1 MMRQIKQLVELINKR
16 NNYLVGIL
24 KVLHRFQQERSEVI
38 PRVYKTILLFL
49 SLSRFCYLS
58 EDGLRQISDKETP
71 IFPDSGL
78 TLTQIE
84 ENLIL

>member
-1 MMRQIKQLVELINKR
+1 MRQIKQLVELINKR